1 MNNKELPATW
11 DRTEDGI
18 NQFCQS
24 IILLLNDH
32 FPEGT
37 QIERVCIQKNNGVF
51 KDSICIREPGENC
64 SPAICIED
72 YYTLFSEGA
81 EFDSITEAIIED
93 YEKYK
98 KEITFDMSIFHNY
111 EWIKE
116 HVGFKLTNY
125 ATNVKMLKEMP
136 HVRFLDLAIAVVVDV
151 TEITG
156 IPSTCAVLNRHME
169 AWNVGPAELI
179 KKALENMACKNP
191 ARLQIMMEILD
202 ELSGGNHMEEEEVP
216 MYVLTNASNYWG
228 AGCILYPGMLQ
239 ACAEKI
245 GNEFYLLPSSIHEMI
260 FIPCDEVSEPEELI
274 RMVRDINRTQVS
286 LLDRLSDHIY
296 KYDRE
301 TNILSMLDIEDD
313 DMGQKKVTVRS
324 KISLVA
330 GMDELLSLKGT
341 YLDSRNSITQ
351 KEED

>member
-11 DRTEDGI
+11 GRTEDRV

-24 IILLLNDH
+24 IILCLKSR

-37 QIERVCIQKNNGVF
+37 QIERVPIQKNNNVL
-51 KDSICIREPGENC
+51 KDSICIREPGANC
-64 SPAICIED
+64 SPAIHIGD
-72 YYTLFSEGA
+72 YYTLFSEGTEIDTIA
-81 EFDSITEAIIED
+81 EAIIED

-98 KEITFDMSIFHNY
+98 NEISFDMSIFQNY

-116 HVGFKLTNY
+116 RVGFKLINY
-125 ATNVKMLKEMP
+125 ATNVKMLKDMP
-136 HVRFLDLAIAVVVDV
+136 HVPFLDLAIAVVVDV

-156 IPSTCAVLNRHME
+156 IPSTCTVLNHHME
-169 AWNVGPAELI
+169 AWNVGPDQLI
-179 KKALENMACKNP
+179 KRALENMACKNP
-191 ARLQIMMEILD
+191 ARLQTMMEILD
-202 ELSGGNHMEEEEVP
+202 ELPGGNHMEEEEVP

-228 AGCILYPGMLQ
+228 AGCILYPGMLR

-245 GNEFYLLPSSIHEMI
+245 GNEFYLLPSSVHEMI
-260 FIPCDEVSEPEELI
+260 FIPCDKVSEPEEL
-274 RMVRDINRTQVS
+274 VRIVREVNRTQVS

-301 TNILSMLDIEDD
+301 ANILSMLNIEDD
-313 DMGQKKVTVRS
+313 DIGQKKVTVHS
-324 KISLVA
+324 KISLVK

-341 YLDSRNSITQ
+341 YLDSRNSIAQ